1 MTTVTVNIPDKDKR
15 ALSSFVKERG
25 GEIIDAKKSVKI
37 INASENEEDDDEVTH
52 GEFFG
57 ENIRRAIN
65 ILRKH

>member
-25 GEIIDAKKSVKI
+25 GEIIATKKLDGV
-37 INASENEEDDDEVTH
+37 ADTSESQDDDEVTH

-65 ILRKH
+65 ILKKR

>member
-1 MTTVTVNIPDKDKR
+1 MTTITINIPDKDKN

-25 GEIIDAKKSVKI
+25 GEIVNTKTISKVVPA
-37 INASENEEDDDEVTH
+37 ENEEDDDVTH

-57 ENIRRAIN
+57 ENFRRAIN

>member
-25 GEIIDAKKSVKI
+25 GEIVEEKKSVKI
-37 INASENEEDDDEVTH
+37 ADISESDDEEVTH

>member
-1 MTTVTVNIPDKDKR
+1 MTTVTVNIPDKDKK
-15 ALSSFVKERG
+15 ALSSFVKQRG

-37 INASENEEDDDEVTH
+37 AEASENEEDDEVTH

-57 ENIRRAIN
+57 ENIKRAIN